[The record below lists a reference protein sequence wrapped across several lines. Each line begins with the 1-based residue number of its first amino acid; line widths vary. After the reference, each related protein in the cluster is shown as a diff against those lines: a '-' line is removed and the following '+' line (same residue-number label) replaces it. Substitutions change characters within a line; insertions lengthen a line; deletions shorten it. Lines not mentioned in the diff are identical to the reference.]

1 MAWPGPAC
9 KPSVALSLSDDVMF
23 SVFAKCQYQS
33 RMELWTMH
41 RCVHPEFQRNENFF
55 FFLYICLHNC
65 LLTICAKTQSSG
77 NPPFVMSQPLTF
89 LVKRLMDL
97 VLFPLANAVPEKKKI
112 TLEGAAEIIFMRKLQ
127 LSI

>member
-1 MAWPGPAC
+1 
-9 KPSVALSLSDDVMF
+9 
-23 SVFAKCQYQS
+23 
-33 RMELWTMH
+33 MH
-41 RCVHPEFQRNENFF
+41 RCVHPEFQRNEKKKSIC
-55 FFLYICLHNC
+55 FFLYFCLHNC

-77 NPPFVMSQPLTF
+77 NRPFVMSQPLTF